1 METGASGRRQ
11 QKNATDGKVPDERDL
26 GAGCGQS
33 QALKA
38 TTWARVASPPTGIS
52 QTTTVLVA
60 RYSAHF
66 WAQSSAN
73 SSPSRLGNR

>member
-1 METGASGRRQ
+1 MERRGQ
-11 QKNATDGKVPDERDL
+11 EKNGTEAKVPDERRTL

-38 TTWARVASPPTGIS
+38 TTWVRVASPPTGIS

-73 SSPSRLGNR
+73 SSPYRLGKR